1 MDLVDNATTNYV
13 ARFQTSK
20 NHVYSDR
27 SLALFLVGIVSL
39 YFISVIR
46 SAFSNVKAPIVG
58 YRQWFEPGW
67 LVRLRFIRGSRP
79 IIRGGYSKFKDSMF
93 KVRRN
98 DADILVISHQHV
110 NDLRN
115 LPDEKISAIQ
125 AHIKNLLGHHSTTDI
140 MLKTNIHTRVLQQKL
155 TPSLGNTI
163 KLVKEELDHALEVDF
178 PECEDDWTSVSI
190 GDLILR
196 VVARISARVFLGRDN
211 CRNEEWLSTSIHYTE
226 NVFMTVM
233 TLRMFPSSLHAPI
246 ARCLPSWWRLR
257 SNLATAKRII
267 SPIIRERRDAQERA
281 GGAYEKPEDLL
292 QWMMDAA
299 QTDFERNPDSLAHI
313 QLLLSLA
320 SIHTTTMAVSHAI
333 YDMCAHPEYFEPLRA
348 ELKWALS
355 EDQGWGKTTLG
366 KLKKLDSFVKE
377 SQRMNPP
384 SQLAFNRIV
393 REPMQLKDGTKL
405 PVGTHFSIASDAVLH
420 DPQYLPGGGD
430 PEAFDGFR
438 YSRLREEE
446 ANASRYQF
454 AMTEDSSLHFGH
466 GKFACPGRFFASN
479 EIKMI
484 LGHLLLRYDVEY
496 PAGQGRPQ
504 NLNADENLYPDPVAR
519 ILIRKRRSEDEVVG

>member
-1 MDLVDNATTNYV
+1 
-13 ARFQTSK
+13 
-20 NHVYSDR
+20 
-27 SLALFLVGIVSL
+27 
-39 YFISVIR
+39 
-46 SAFSNVKAPIVG
+46 
-58 YRQWFEPGW
+58 
-67 LVRLRFIRGSRP
+67 
-79 IIRGGYSKFKDSMF
+79 MF
-93 KVRRN
+93 KIRRN
-98 DADILVISHQHV
+98 DADILVISHQNV

-115 LPDEKISAIQ
+115 LSEEKISPIQ

-140 MLKTNIHTRVLQQKL
+140 LLKTNIHTRVLQSKL
-155 TPSLGNTI
+155 TPNLASTI
-163 KLVKEELDHALEVDF
+163 DRVKEELDHALEVDF
-178 PECEDDWTSVSI
+178 AEFQDEWTSVSI
-190 GDLILR
+190 NDLILR
-196 VVARISARVFLGRDN
+196 VVARISARIFLGKDS

-226 NVFMTVM
+226 NVFTTVM
-233 TLRMFPSSLHAPI
+233 TLRMLPAFLHGPVS
-246 ARCLPSWWRLR
+246 RCLPSWWRLR

-267 SPIIRERRDAQERA
+267 NPIIRERRDAQAE
-281 GGAYEKPEDLL
+281 GADKPQDLL

-299 QTDFERNPDSLAHI
+299 QNDFESNPDSLAHI

-320 SIHTTTMAVSHAI
+320 SIHTTTMAVAHAL

-348 ELKWALS
+348 ELLAVTR
-355 EDQGWGKTTLG
+355 EDQGWGKTTLS

-393 REPMQLKDGTKL
+393 REPLQLTDGTKL

-420 DPQYLPGGGD
+420 DADYLPGGGD
-430 PEAFDGFR
+430 PETFDGFR
-438 YSRLREEE
+438 YARLREKAEN
-446 ANASRYQF
+446 ANKYQF

-484 LGHLLLRYDVEY
+484 LGHLLVRYEFKY
-496 PAGQGRPQ
+496 PEGQGRPQ

-519 ILIRKRRSEDEVVG
+519 VLIRRRKSDEEVV